1 MADMSVGGGA
11 EGEMP
16 DPFPYLYAH
25 AGSPLPPPDPPPPRR
40 RRYTKR
46 ITVAAVLVVAFAA
59 GAVVTGR
66 ISYAEAT
73 RKPTAA
79 ELSAAAE
86 AGLAQRWERISAGTL
101 FPASVAYTTSEGTKE
116 AASRIG
122 IGPATSCAAA
132 VDQTLTGLAARYRCD
147 GAMRAT
153 YVDGLDGAVYTVGVL
168 AFPTQNAAYGF
179 DSSMPATSFPATGLH
194 ALAFDG
200 TAAARFDDAARQL
213 SQAELTGPYVVLVV
227 AGYAD
232 GRPASA
238 TGEQRPDAFGPA
250 TQIADAVYAPLNAP
264 EVVNCQV
271 KSEWSC

>member
-1 MADMSVGGGA
+1 
-11 EGEMP
+11 MP
-16 DPFPYLYAH
+16 DPFPYLYAQ
-25 AGSPLPPPDPPPPRR
+25 AGSAMPPPAPPPPRR

-66 ISYAEAT
+66 VSYAEAT

-101 FPASVAYTTSEGTKE
+101 FPARVGYTTNEGTTE
-116 AASRIG
+116 SASRIG
-122 IGPATSCAAA
+122 IGPATGCAAA
-132 VDQTLTGLAARYRCD
+132 VDQTLTALAARYRCD
-147 GAMRAT
+147 GAVRAT
-153 YVDGLDGAVYTVGVL
+153 YADALDGAVYTVGVL
-168 AFPTQNAAYGF
+168 AFPTQSAALGF
-179 DSSMPATSFPATGLH
+179 DTSLPATRFPATGLH
-194 ALAFDG
+194 ALAFGG
-200 TAAARFDDAARQL
+200 TAASRFDDAARQL

-232 GRPASA
+232 GRSARA
-238 TGEQRPDAFGPA
+238 TGEQRPDAFGAAP
-250 TQIADAVYAPLNAP
+250 QIANAVYAPLSAP
-264 EVVNCQV
+264 EVVNCQL

>member
-1 MADMSVGGGA
+1 
-11 EGEMP
+11 MP
-16 DPFPYLYAH
+16 DPFPYLYAQ
-25 AGSPLPPPDPPPPRR
+25 AGSPVPPAPPPPRR
-40 RRYTKR
+40 RRYVKR

-59 GAVVTGR
+59 GAVMTGR

-101 FPASVAYTTSEGTKE
+101 FPASVPYTTSEGTKE
-116 AASRIG
+116 SASRVG
-122 IGPATSCAAA
+122 IGPATSCASA
-132 VDQTLTGLAARYRCD
+132 VDQTLTALAAQYRCD

-153 YVDGLDGAVYTVGVL
+153 YVDALGGAVYTVGVL
-168 AFPTQNAAYGF
+168 AFPTQSAALGF
-179 DSSMPATSFPATGLH
+179 DSSMPSARFPATGLH

-200 TAAARFDDAARQL
+200 TAAARFDDDARQL
-213 SQAELTGPYVVLVV
+213 AQTELTGPYVVLVV

-232 GRPASA
+232 GRSARA
-238 TGEQRPDAFGPA
+238 TGEQRPDAFAPA
-250 TQIADAVYAPLNAP
+250 TQIADAVYAPLSAP
-264 EVVNCQV
+264 EAVNCQV